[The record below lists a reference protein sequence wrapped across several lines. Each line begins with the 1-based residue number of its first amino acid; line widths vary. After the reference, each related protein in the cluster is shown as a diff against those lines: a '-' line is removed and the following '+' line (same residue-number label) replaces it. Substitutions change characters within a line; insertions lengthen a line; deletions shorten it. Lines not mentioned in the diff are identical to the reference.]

1 MTRLVFLFV
10 GILIS
15 FHPERAARGAMYFEQ
30 PNINGSMM
38 DGMKPPFIRRVVRL
52 ERLERLVALRPP
64 IFGRTSN
71 PLTPRTSL
79 PAEADD

>member
-1 MTRLVFLFV
+1 
-10 GILIS
+10 
-15 FHPERAARGAMYFEQ
+15 
-30 PNINGSMM
+30 MM
-38 DGMKPPFIRRVVRL
+38 DGMKPPLMVLL
-52 ERLERLVALRPP
+52 ERLDALRVALLALLVLLVLLALRPP

>member
-1 MTRLVFLFV
+1 
-10 GILIS
+10 
-15 FHPERAARGAMYFEQ
+15 MYFDA
-30 PNINGSMM
+30 PTTKDSMM
-38 DGMKPPFIRRVVRL
+38 DGMKPPLVLRVLLDRL
-52 ERLERLVALRPP
+52 ERLDLLVTLLTLLAPLLPP